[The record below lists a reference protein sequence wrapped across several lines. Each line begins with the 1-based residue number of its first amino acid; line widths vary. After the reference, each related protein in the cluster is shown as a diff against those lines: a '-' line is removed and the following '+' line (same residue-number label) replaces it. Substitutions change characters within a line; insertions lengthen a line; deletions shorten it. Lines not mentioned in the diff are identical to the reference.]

1 MRSNH
6 IAQGFM
12 QPGPEI
18 PQGLRLHNLL
28 ATEPLPDCPN
38 VGVPPSIPISICGHC
53 LSATYLP
60 SCLFSKVQVVYSQVP
75 IATPSLA

>member
-38 VGVPPSIPISICGHC
+38 VGFPLLSLFQFVAIVSLLRISLLVSSQKCRMSTLRYPKPP
-53 LSATYLP
+53 LL
-60 SCLFSKVQVVYSQVP
+60 
-75 IATPSLA
+75 